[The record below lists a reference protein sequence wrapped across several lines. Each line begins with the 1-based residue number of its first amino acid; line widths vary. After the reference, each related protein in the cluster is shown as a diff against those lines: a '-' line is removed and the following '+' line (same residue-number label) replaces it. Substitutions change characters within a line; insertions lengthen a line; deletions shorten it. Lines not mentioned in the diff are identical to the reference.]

1 MMFQQ
6 YVDNHARDDNSQGAE
21 DDASVVVEP
30 NHDGSVP
37 GVPRAAVS
45 VIEVNS
51 QVLVNTQN
59 MHLFLARIL

>member
-1 MMFQQ
+1 MFQQ
-6 YVDNHARDDNSQGAE
+6 YVDNHARDDNSQWVE

-30 NHDGSVP
+30 NHDGPVP